1 MNWGKVA
8 GFTGIFCFT
17 AIVLRER
24 VCCEPHW
31 DVNLPL
37 TCLPYFY
44 GFFMV
49 LAKMAV
55 TLAGSSQSLNLPL
68 DRILMPLVVS
78 DVTFLLFY
86 KFVKSI

>member
-1 MNWGKVA
+1 MA

-37 TCLPYFY
+37 MCLPYFY